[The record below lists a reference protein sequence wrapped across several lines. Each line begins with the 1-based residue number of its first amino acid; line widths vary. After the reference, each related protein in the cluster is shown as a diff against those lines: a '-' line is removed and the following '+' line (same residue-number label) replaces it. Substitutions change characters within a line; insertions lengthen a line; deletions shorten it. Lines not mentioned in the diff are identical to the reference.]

1 MSGTGRRRRGSQGL
15 DALDRCL
22 SRYSFTLLT
31 ATRDLKEGEEGLR
44 VSREEAVVHPPGRRK
59 GGKGKE
65 EEKIL
70 ERKGG
75 IVFVCVCFK
84 GKLINTELSG
94 F

>member
-1 MSGTGRRRRGSQGL
+1 MSGTGRLSRGSQGL

-31 ATRDLKEGEEGLR
+31 ATRDLKAGEEGLR
-44 VSREEAVVHPPGRRK
+44 VARDEAVVHPPRRRK

-75 IVFVCVCFK
+75 M
-84 GKLINTELSG
+84 
-94 F
+94 